1 MPEIEIRP
9 ALAADIQALM
19 ALEHNYSSDFVWQM
33 DFRSEEGLI
42 QVTFREAKLP
52 RSVQVKYP
60 RDPQELAEH
69 WKARDGLLVA
79 GLDGQVVG
87 YIGLVQN
94 AALKTTWATDLAVI
108 RRFRRQGIGSA
119 LVISGQDWAAQ
130 HNSRRLI
137 LEMQPKNYPA
147 IQLAIKLGYEL
158 CGYNDH
164 YFTNH
169 DIALFFSKWLR

>member
-9 ALAADIQALM
+9 ALDTDIQTLM
-19 ALEHNYSSDFVWQM
+19 EIEHNFSSDYVWQM
-33 DFRSEEGLI
+33 DFRQDEGGI
-42 QVTFREAKLP
+42 TVTFREVRLP

-60 RDPQELAEH
+60 RDHSNLEDNWDQQ
-69 WKARDGLLVA
+69 DGLLVA
-79 GLDGQVVG
+79 EMEKEVVG
-87 YIGLVQN
+87 YISLTN
-94 AALKTTWATDLAVI
+94 NSTLKTTWATDLAVV
-108 RRFRRQGIGSA
+108 RRSRRQGIGSA
-119 LVISGQDWAAQ
+119 LVIAAQEWAAQ
-130 HNSRRLI
+130 NNNRRLI

-147 IQLAIKLGYEL
+147 IQLAKKLGFEL